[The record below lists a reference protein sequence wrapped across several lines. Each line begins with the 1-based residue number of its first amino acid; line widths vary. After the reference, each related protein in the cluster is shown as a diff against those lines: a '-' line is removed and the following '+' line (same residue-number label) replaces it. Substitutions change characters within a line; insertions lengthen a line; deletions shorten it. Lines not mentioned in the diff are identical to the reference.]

1 MTFHRLAREAVAKGA
16 AFGKLLALPVRET
29 IGRFKYV
36 EEKDVDATFDSIMD
50 EMKKSISA
58 LTAKE
63 EEDDD

>member
-1 MTFHRLAREAVAKGA
+1 MME
-16 AFGKLLALPVRET
+16 LPIRET

-36 EEKDVDATFDSIMD
+36 EEKDVDETFDSAME

-63 EEDDD
+63 AEDDD